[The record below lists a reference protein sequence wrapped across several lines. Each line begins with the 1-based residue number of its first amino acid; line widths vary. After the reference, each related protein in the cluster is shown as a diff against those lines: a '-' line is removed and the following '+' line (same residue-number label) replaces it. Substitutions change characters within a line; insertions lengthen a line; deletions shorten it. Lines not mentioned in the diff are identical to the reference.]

1 MKASAPGLIGAM
13 LVGWIGMPHVAF
25 PTTETAAASRQSVS
39 RDWSKVTM
47 AQQDSATCH
56 SHSASCGCAR
66 CTTARG
72 E

>member
-1 MKASAPGLIGAM
+1 MKASSGLIGAM

-25 PTTETAAASRQSVS
+25 PTSEIAAASRQGVS
-39 RDWSKVTM
+39 GDWSKGTL
-47 AQQDSATCH
+47 AQKDSATCH

-66 CTTARG
+66 CTAARG

>member
-1 MKASAPGLIGAM
+1 MKASASGLIGAM
-13 LVGWIGMPHVAF
+13 LVGWVGMPHVNF
-25 PTTETAAASRQSVS
+25 PKPETVAAPRQGASG
-39 RDWSKVTM
+39 DWSKATL
-47 AQQDSATCH
+47 AQKDSATCH